1 MYFAFLSC
9 ASQFSQNRISAV
21 FGKCFWLKLVFFAY
35 FCASIL
41 FIMAQHNKLGKEGEQ
56 AACEFLIARGYTVRE
71 TNWRMGKL
79 EIDIVAQEPGANR
92 LHIVEVKTRSS
103 IEHFDP
109 MESITRAKIRNL
121 VAAANGYIQ
130 FYQLK
135 MSVQY
140 DVMILVGKEPDFT
153 IHFIPNAFQPPL
165 RTIR

>member
-1 MYFAFLSC
+1 
-9 ASQFSQNRISAV
+9 
-21 FGKCFWLKLVFFAY
+21 
-35 FCASIL
+35 
-41 FIMAQHNKLGKEGEQ
+41 MAQHNQLGQAGEQ
-56 AACEFLIARGYTVRE
+56 AACDFLIARGYTVRE

-92 LHIVEVKTRSS
+92 LHIVEVKTRSNT
-103 IEHFDP
+103 EHFDP

-140 DVMILVGKEPDFT
+140 DVMIIVGKAPDFT

-165 RTIR
+165 RIIR

>member
-1 MYFAFLSC
+1 MD
-9 ASQFSQNRISAV
+9 N
-21 FGKCFWLKLVFFAY
+21 
-35 FCASIL
+35 
-41 FIMAQHNKLGKEGEQ
+41 HNKLGEFGEH
-56 AACEFLIARGYTVRE
+56 AACEFLIAQGYTIRE
-71 TNWRMGKL
+71 TNWRLGHL
-79 EIDIVAQEPGANR
+79 EIDIVAQEPGNNC
-92 LHIVEVKTRSS
+92 LHIVEVKTRTSDDD
-103 IEHFDP
+103 FDP